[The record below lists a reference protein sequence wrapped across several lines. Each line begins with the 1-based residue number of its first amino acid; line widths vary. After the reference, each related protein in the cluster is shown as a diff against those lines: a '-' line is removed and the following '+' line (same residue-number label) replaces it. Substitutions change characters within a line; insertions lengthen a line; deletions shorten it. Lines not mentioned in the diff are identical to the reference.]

1 MKVLANFR
9 NPLIWICSFGGVL
22 IAFGVSEI
30 NHLMWL
36 LLNVPNTWV
45 YPVLHY
51 TVGGTL
57 SVGLVLLWFS
67 IAPGFWRELGLTGTV
82 RSQPSTVS
90 NLLISLGV
98 LVIVLVLILVGLTLS
113 VMFVPPTH
121 LLERAASYG
130 TEWFWPIFSLL
141 VGFGAIGIGLRM
153 KSKPQDSN
161 PVS

>member
-1 MKVLANFR
+1 M
-9 NPLIWICSFGGVL
+9 
-22 IAFGVSEI
+22 
-30 NHLMWL
+30 
-36 LLNVPNTWV
+36 
-45 YPVLHY
+45 HY

-57 SVGLVLLWFS
+57 SVGLVLLWFTL
-67 IAPGFWRELGLTGTV
+67 APGFWHEIGLNGSV

-98 LVIVLVLILVGLTLS
+98 LVIVLGLILVGLTLS
-113 VMFVPPTH
+113 VMFVPPAH

-141 VGFGAIGIGLRM
+141 VGFGALGIGLRM